1 MFDSSN
7 SLQQI
12 VAISIIAL
20 WVIFAIGFLLFKRKS
35 KSVAKRRDPRA
46 LSGLFLQVVAM
57 GIIWEVRRPLV
68 STEFELPLQL
78 SVSVAALS
86 LMIVSVFVTLFAVR
100 ILGEEWT
107 VEAQIHKDH
116 KLITRGPYG
125 IVRNPIYTGIMGMM
139 IATGLSI
146 SEFYIILPAI
156 ILYIV
161 GFIIRIRSEE
171 RLLREAF
178 GAEFDEYCR
187 RVPAIFPRLF
197 NSPHH

>member
-1 MFDSSN
+1 MFNNSD
-7 SLQQI
+7 SLQQS
-12 VAISIIAL
+12 VAIGIFAL
-20 WVIFAIGFLLFKRKS
+20 WTVFAAGFFLLKRKN
-35 KSVAKRRDPRA
+35 KSVAKQRDPRA
-46 LSGLFLQVVAM
+46 MFGLFLQIIAM
-57 GIIWEVRRPLV
+57 GLIWEVRRPLV
-68 STEFELPLQL
+68 STELELPFQL
-78 SVSVAALS
+78 GVSVAALS
-86 LMIVSVFVTLFAVR
+86 LMIVSVFITLFAVR

-116 KLITRGPYG
+116 KLITRGPYA

-146 SEFYIILPAI
+146 SEFYIILPSI
-156 ILYIV
+156 ILYV
-161 GFIIRIRSEE
+161 SGFIIRIRSEE

-197 NSPHH
+197 NSPHR